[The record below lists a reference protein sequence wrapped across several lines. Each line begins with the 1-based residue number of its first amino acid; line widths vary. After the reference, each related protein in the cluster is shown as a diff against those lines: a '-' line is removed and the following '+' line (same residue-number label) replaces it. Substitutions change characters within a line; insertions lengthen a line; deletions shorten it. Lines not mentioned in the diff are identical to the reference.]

1 MILRWDSLGAY
12 VRDEVAHVANVNVG
26 MYPASTWAQGRG
38 AGMGEDW
45 DLGISGARAA
55 DLAVNGDP
63 SIVAEYAGNVDR
75 YTLDAAN
82 ETRLAWLPSVSG
94 GRVDMG
100 AYLTGAP
107 DCMRRRARREI
118 QTRHVSIYVSQ
129 TCSAGISAATMR
141 KRGAAILGLLDVL
154 NGMQV
159 SVDLYLVIDL
169 DGARSRNDGATLR
182 GRAALAN
189 ADGSALDG
197 DVTQVVRVESR
208 PLDLSQVGFAIAH
221 PAFSR
226 NIGYRVAAQ
235 YGYRGGWSRTWDTC
249 GAYAQGAGL
258 DRYVR
263 IMREKIG
270 ADAADLFVPPVSYR
284 DEIISDPAR
293 WIRERVTQVT
303 RASAA

>member
-1 MILRWDSLGAY
+1 
-12 VRDEVAHVANVNVG
+12 
-26 MYPASTWAQGRG
+26 
-38 AGMGEDW
+38 MGDDW
-45 DLGISGARAA
+45 DLGVSGARAA

-63 SIVAEYAGNVDR
+63 TIVAEYAGNVER
-75 YTLDAAN
+75 FSLDAAT
-82 ETRLAWLPSVSG
+82 ETRAAWLPSVTG

-100 AYLTGAP
+100 AYLAGAP

-118 QTRHVSIYVSQ
+118 ETRHVSIYVSQ
-129 TCSAGISAATMR
+129 TCSAGIRAETMR
-141 KRGAAILGLLDVL
+141 KRGAAILGLLDTL
-154 NGMQV
+154 NALQV

-169 DGARSRNDGATLR
+169 DGARSRNDGTNSH
-182 GRAALAN
+182 GRAALRD
-189 ADGSALDG
+189 ADASALDG
-197 DVTQVVRVESR
+197 DATQVIRVESR

-226 NIGYRVAAQ
+226 NIGYRVATQ

-249 GAYAQGAGL
+249 YAHGGGAGL

-263 IMREKIG
+263 IMREKLG
-270 ADAADLFVPPVSYR
+270 ADAHDLFVPPVSYH
-284 DEIISDPAR
+284 DEIIIDPAR